1 LQAGPAAVQLNAPA
15 PNQATIQAAGGA
27 PIAPDVRSQ
36 LERSFGVDL
45 RSVRVHTDERAQD
58 TARRMD
64 ARAFTLGSN
73 IFLGRGE
80 RPNDLRLLAHEVAH
94 VVQQRSAPAVQRWS
108 FSGGD
113 RYEREAQQASTAVV
127 QQRSFTVHERT
138 PPRPQR
144 FLGLDF
150 DPRSYIAGKAA
161 AIPGFTLLTVI
172 IGLNPITGASV
183 DRSPAN
189 ILRGVIQLIPVV
201 GMYITQALDNHGI
214 VDKVAS
220 WVVQQFEALRDIGSS
235 IVQAIEDFIK
245 GLNLTD
251 LASPGDVWERGKR
264 IFTDPI
270 DRIKN
275 FATSLIDGFLT
286 LIKDLILKP
295 IGQWAKDAAP
305 DAYNLLC
312 AFLGS
317 DPITGEAPSLDGEAL
332 LSAFMTFVGQGE
344 VLAKMKEANAIPR
357 TVAWFKTT
365 MGELKAFVSEIPGLF
380 ITAFQALTLMDVVT
394 IVGAF
399 AKLASVFG
407 GFAGR
412 FISWGANAIW
422 KLLEIVF
429 DVVSPGALSYVKR
442 TGNALKS
449 ILVNPL
455 PFVGNLVKAAKLG
468 FQNFAANI
476 GTHLKA
482 GLIDWLTGSLSGVYI
497 PKALTL
503 LEFGKLALSVLGVTW
518 AQVRGKIVK
527 ALGPNGEIIM
537 RGLETAFDIVKA
549 LVTGGPAAAWE
560 VIKDKLTNL
569 KDMLIDGIKSFVI
582 ETIVTKAVPKLI
594 AMFVPG
600 AGFISAIISIYDTI
614 MVFVQKLT
622 KIIQVVKGFVDSIVA
637 IAAGQIGGAASR
649 VEKTLAGLLSLAI
662 SFLAGFLGLGKI
674 ADKIMGVVSKVRAV
688 VDKAID
694 TAIAWIIGKAK
705 ALFAGLFGKGKPDE
719 RTPAQKQA
727 DLNKAIQE
735 AEALQKKPKTTED
748 DIRKGLRPIKAKYKL
763 TALDLVVDNKTESK
777 EKIHVAG
784 AINPTGSSTPSEI
797 DLEPDGPVASFKIPR
812 PKGFEVD
819 TAKALNPNDINL
831 VDAKL
836 DRRHIVSSKDVA
848 EHYETVLVNKKL
860 WSAAKQVLNPKQAV
874 EKPLGDATIQAAAKT
889 LHNRFFNDLTNLF
902 VGPRGQN
909 RALGR
914 RLDPNKP
921 NMTED
926 ELHAHIES
934 INANYALEG
943 KIPITL

>member
-1 LQAGPAAVQLNAPA
+1 LQAGPAPIQLNAPA
-15 PNQATIQAAGGA
+15 PNPAVIQANSGE
-27 PIAPDVRSQ
+27 PLAPDVRAN

-45 RSVRVHTDERAQD
+45 QAVRVHTDERAQN
-58 TARRMD
+58 TASSMD
-64 ARAFTLGSN
+64 ARAFTIGSQIYLGP
-73 IFLGRGE
+73 GE

-94 VVQQRSAPAVQRWS
+94 VVQQRGAPAVQRWS

-113 RYEREAQQASTAVV
+113 RFEREAQQASTAAI
-127 QQRSFTVHERT
+127 QQQPFTVHERT
-138 PPRPQR
+138 SPRAQG

-161 AIPGFTLLTVI
+161 LIPGFTLLTVI
-172 IGLNPITGASV
+172 IGFNPITGAGV
-183 DRSPAN
+183 DRSAAN
-189 ILRGVIQLIPVV
+189 ILRGVIQLIPVA
-201 GMYITQALDNHGI
+201 GAYITQALDNHGI
-214 VDKVAS
+214 VDKVAN

-245 GLNLTD
+245 GLRLSD

-275 FATSLIDGFLT
+275 FAASLVDGFLT
-286 LIKDLILKP
+286 LIKELILKP
-295 IGQWAKDAAP
+295 IGRWAKDAAP

-317 DPITGEAPSLDGEAL
+317 DPITGEPATLDGEAL
-332 LSAFMTFVGQGE
+332 LSAFLTFVGQGE

-357 TVAWFKTT
+357 TVAWFRTT
-365 MGELKAFVSEIPGLF
+365 MGELKAFVSQIPSLF
-380 ITAFQALTLMDVVT
+380 ITAFRSLTLLDIVT

-399 AKLASVFG
+399 AKVAGVFG
-407 GFAGR
+407 SFAGR

-442 TGNALKS
+442 TGSALKS
-449 ILVNPL
+449 ILMNPL

-503 LEFGKLALSVLGVTW
+503 LEFGKFALSVLGITW
-518 AQVRGKIVK
+518 AQIRGKIVK
-527 ALGPNGEIIM
+527 SLGPNGETIM

-569 KDMLIDGIKSFVI
+569 KDMLVDGIKSFVI
-582 ETIVTKAVPKLI
+582 ETIVLKAVPKLI
-594 AMFVPG
+594 SMFIPG
-600 AGFISAIISIYDTI
+600 AGFISAILSIYDTV
-614 MVFVQKLT
+614 MVFVQKLA
-622 KIIQVVKGFVDSIVA
+622 KIIQVVKGFIDSIVA

-662 SFLAGFLGLGKI
+662 SFLAGFLGLGRI
-674 ADKIMGVVSKVRAV
+674 TDKIMGVVNKVRAV

-705 ALFAGLFGKGKPDE
+705 ALFAKLFGKGKQDD
-719 RTPAQKQA
+719 RTPEQKQA
-727 DLNKAIQE
+727 DLNKALQE
-735 AEALQKKPKTTED
+735 AETLQKKPKVTED
-748 DIRKGLRPIKAKYKL
+748 DVRKGLRPIKAKYKM

-777 EKIHVAG
+777 EKVHVVG
-784 AINPTGSSTPSEI
+784 SINPTGSSAPTDI
-797 DLEPDGPVASFKIPR
+797 DVEPDGPVASFKIPR
-812 PKGFEVD
+812 PQGFEVT

-831 VDAKL
+831 VEAKL
-836 DRRHIVSSKDVA
+836 DRRHIISSKDVA

-860 WSAAKQVLNPKQAV
+860 WSEAKKVLNPKQAV

-914 RLDPNKP
+914 RLDANKP
-921 NMTED
+921 GMTED

-934 INANYALEG
+934 INARYALEG
-943 KIPITL
+943 KINITL